1 MKLPTMKYV
10 EGNRKNTQI
19 RFGGLNHTVGAKD
32 VENIV
37 CGHFL
42 RFGGYGER
50 GGYRPTATKLY
61 SVILSGKKKCI
72 ETRGFHL

>member
-1 MKLPTMKYV
+1 MSFMDEYDS
-10 EGNRKNTQI
+10 KNKAVSQ
-19 RFGGLNHTVGAKD
+19 RD

-50 GGYRPTATKLY
+50 GGHRPTATKLF
-61 SVILSGKKKCI
+61 SLILSGKKKSI